1 VNNIFPALAGFLYLS
16 NKELYLIMVNLFDAI
31 LGMFSND
38 LAIDLGTANTLVYLK
53 GKGIVVSEPSV
64 VAVQR
69 DSMGQKKVL
78 AVGTEAK
85 NMLGRTPGSIVAIRP
100 MKDGVIADFDITEE
114 MLRYFIRKIHNRK
127 ALVRPRIVI
136 CVPSGITQVE
146 KRAVK
151 ESAESAGARE
161 VYLIEEP
168 MAAAI
173 GAGLPI
179 TEASGNM
186 IVDIGGGTTEVA
198 VISLAG
204 VVFAKSVRV
213 GGDKMDEAIAQ
224 HLKRQYNLLIGERT
238 SEAIK
243 IQIGSAYPDSAS
255 SPKEGKVDSMEVKG
269 RDLVSGI
276 PKTLVINAKEI
287 REALSEPINAIVE
300 AVRIALE
307 RTPPELAA
315 DIVDKGIVLAGGG
328 ALLRNLDQ
336 LLREETGLPVVIA
349 EDPLS
354 CVVLGSGKVLDELDL
369 LKRVTTTS

>member
-1 VNNIFPALAGFLYLS
+1 MF
-16 NKELYLIMVNLFDAI
+16 NLFDAI
-31 LGMFSND
+31 WGMFSND

-64 VAVQR
+64 VAVQK
-69 DSMGQKKVL
+69 DAVGQKKVL
-78 AVGTEAK
+78 AVGMEAK
-85 NMLGRTPGSIVAIRP
+85 KMLGRTPGSIVAIRP

-114 MLRYFIRKIHNRK
+114 MLRYFIQKVHNRK

-204 VVFAKSVRV
+204 IVYAKSVRV
-213 GGDKMDEAIAQ
+213 GGDKLDEAIVQ
-224 HLKRQYNLLIGERT
+224 YIKRKYNLLIGERT
-238 SEAIK
+238 AEQIK
-243 IQIGSAYPDSAS
+243 IEIGSAYPD
-255 SPKEGKVDSMEVKG
+255 EEDQSMEVKG

-276 PKTLVINAKEI
+276 PKTMEIRASEI
-287 REALSEPINAIVE
+287 REAMSEPINAIVE

-328 ALLRNLDQ
+328 AMLRNLDK
-336 LLREETGLPVVIA
+336 LLREETGLPVMQA

-354 CVVLGSGKVLDELDL
+354 CVVLGSGKVLDELEL
-369 LKRVTTTS
+369 LRRVTVTS